1 MQIDRRFLKV
11 AMSQQH
17 LNGSQVGTGF
27 EQMSGKTVSQGM
39 GMDVL
44 VFKAGA
50 FGGLLTGDPE
60 NLGGDRMT
68 RRMPSIAGEQPVG
81 GLALSARANR
91 REGHR
96 AVSG

>member
-1 MQIDRRFLKV
+1 
-11 AMSQQH
+11 
-17 LNGSQVGTGF
+17 
-27 EQMSGKTVSQGM
+27 
-39 GMDVL
+39 MDVL

-81 GLALSARANR
+81 GLALQPVPVDAKGIEQFRADHLLAAFQEEPHPLR
-91 REGHR
+91 
-96 AVSG
+96 